1 MDWINVNEKLP
12 ELNEEY
18 LVVWDLKD
26 NDHPVVTSMD
36 FDVKRKAFTD
46 PRGTGEPLEMTEVL
60 FWGELPKPP
69 KIERKKYVLP
79 RPQIANT
86 LDQFERLAYGQCVH
100 GENLASCDICN
111 GA

>member
-18 LVVWDLKD
+18 LVVLDLKD
-26 NDHPVVTSMD
+26 SEHPVVTSMD

-60 FWGELPKPP
+60 FWGELPEPP
-69 KIERKKYVLP
+69 KIECKKIQMRDGKKEWGAEPGKHYFCLMLGE
-79 RPQIANT
+79 IKGT
-86 LDQFERLAYGQCVH
+86 L
-100 GENLASCDICN
+100 NIKP
-111 GA
+111 